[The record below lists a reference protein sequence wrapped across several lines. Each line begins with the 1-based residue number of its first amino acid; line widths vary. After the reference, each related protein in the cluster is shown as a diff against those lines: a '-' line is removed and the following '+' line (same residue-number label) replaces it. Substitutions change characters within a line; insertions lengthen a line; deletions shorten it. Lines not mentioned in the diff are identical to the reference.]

1 MRDRE
6 SWAEMPGVLFRL
18 EIRYICLVW
27 RIKGKIFLFLAAGER
42 AISTTNRNFV
52 GRMGHVESEVYLAS
66 PHVAAASAVTGYIT
80 DPNAL

>member
-42 AISTTNRNFV
+42 ANSYEVAYKKGYYTTVICQKIGKIRSSTDKFV
-52 GRMGHVESEVYLAS
+52 DL
-66 PHVAAASAVTGYIT
+66 
-80 DPNAL
+80 